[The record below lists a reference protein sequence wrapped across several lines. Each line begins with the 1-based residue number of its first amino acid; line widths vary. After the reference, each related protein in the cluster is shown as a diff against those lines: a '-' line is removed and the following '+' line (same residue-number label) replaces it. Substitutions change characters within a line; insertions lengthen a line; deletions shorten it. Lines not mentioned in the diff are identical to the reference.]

1 MIILEK
7 LHNTAEDIVID
18 VQSLPSEELVVHK
31 HFRNVLLSSMYLRT
45 AAKSVQLTWYAEPE
59 CSYNTLLMD
68 ISSTRSLM
76 LFSIKIVWFT
86 KKNTV

>member
-45 AAKSVQLTWYAEPE
+45 AAKSVQLT
-59 CSYNTLLMD
+59 
-68 ISSTRSLM
+68 
-76 LFSIKIVWFT
+76 
-86 KKNTV
+86 